1 MKGLNVGVPV
11 STTPIVTSFY
21 VSTVHIWDRL
31 ASSCVV
37 NTCIGNKNQI
47 RKTRHSMNSIVIT
60 ICFKFDRL
68 IHFMV
73 DQRNISIVR

>member
-1 MKGLNVGVPV
+1 
-11 STTPIVTSFY
+11 
-21 VSTVHIWDRL
+21 
-31 ASSCVV
+31 
-37 NTCIGNKNQI
+37 
-47 RKTRHSMNSIVIT
+47 MNSIVIT